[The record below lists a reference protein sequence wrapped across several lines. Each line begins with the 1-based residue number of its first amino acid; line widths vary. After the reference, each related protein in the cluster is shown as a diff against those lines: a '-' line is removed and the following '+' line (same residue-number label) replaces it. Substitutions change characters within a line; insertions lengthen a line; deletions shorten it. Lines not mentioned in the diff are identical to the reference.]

1 MSQADYSYEL
11 PPFRKN
17 RNRQERSSPV
27 VSRNARKSVKPVRIR
42 EKVALVVDEEGNI
55 VSEVPLRNT
64 SLKKVMSSAKAYSQT
79 TEMSVSVYIAK
90 KRYDIPYEVDFREE
104 WYD

>member
-27 VSRNARKSVKPVRIR
+27 VSRNAKKVKPVRVR
-42 EKVALVVDEEGNI
+42 GKVALVVDEEGNV
-55 VSEVPLRNT
+55 VSEVPLKDT
-64 SLKKVMSSAKAYSQT
+64 TLKRVMSSAKAYSQT
-79 TEMSVSVYIAK
+79 AEMSVSVYIAK
-90 KRYDIPYEVDFREE
+90 KRYDIPYEVDFKEE

>member
-27 VSRNARKSVKPVRIR
+27 VSRNAKKVKPVRIR
-42 EKVALVVDEEGNI
+42 EKVALVVDEEGNV
-55 VSEVPLRNT
+55 VSEVPLKDT
-64 SLKKVMSSAKAYSQT
+64 TLKRVMSSAKAYSQT
-79 TEMSVSVYIAK
+79 AEMSVSVYIAK
-90 KRYDIPYEVDFREE
+90 KRYDIPYEVDFKEE